1 MNFEDFESYPD
12 ELGVRRSQ
20 SGCIG
25 KLLPLAILAMAVM
38 WVLQQ
43 VPSSRST
50 PPDGQQSDATFP
62 VDPDLPRMPVDRRA
76 DSGDWSI
83 EQVETSKPVRSGAS
97 DRSKVTS
104 TTEGDWVLEEVET
117 GSSGAPQR
125 QVDVNDPK
133 STREGDW
140 AIEEVESGKP

>member
-12 ELGVRRSQ
+12 EHGVRRSQ

-25 KLLPLAILAMAVM
+25 KLLPLLILAMVVM
-38 WVLQQ
+38 WALQQ
-43 VPSSRST
+43 IPSSPST
-50 PPDGQQSDATFP
+50 PRDGQQSGASSSGTGS
-62 VDPDLPRMPVDRRA
+62 PRLPVDRSA

-83 EQVETSKPVRSGAS
+83 EQVETSAPVRSGAS
-97 DRSKVTS
+97 DRSNVTS

-117 GSSGAPQR
+117 GSSGAPER